1 MNWPEHDHDHAHDPD
16 QTETE
21 ADTETTAQLDSS
33 PTPGNGL
40 FVGDTGQLPVDA
52 RRVLCQLL
60 SGPSVDAQRHGRL
73 WPALLRGETAIR
85 SALAELFLELVLDR
99 DAGIAFTRQADTGE
113 LETPVLLR
121 SSPLTFIDSV
131 LLLHLRQQL
140 ADADAR
146 GVRAVV
152 EEAELS
158 DALAVYEKNLSTDR
172 AGFLRRVATAVQK
185 MKDNHVLTR
194 LRGDDARYEVS
205 PALKLLFSAEDVAAL
220 GQVYRQLREGPANT
234 DTDAPTAR
242 A

>member
-1 MNWPEHDHDHAHDPD
+1 MNWPEHDYGHDPD
-16 QTETE
+16 EIAAAAAAAL
-21 ADTETTAQLDSS
+21 ADPS
-33 PTPGNGL
+33 PTPANGL
-40 FVGDTGQLPVDA
+40 FPGDTGQLPVEA
-52 RRVLCQLL
+52 RRALCQLL

-73 WPALLRGETAIR
+73 WPALLRSEAAIR

-99 DAGIAFTRQADTGE
+99 EAGIAFTRQADTGE

-152 EEAELS
+152 EDAELS

-194 LRGDDARYEVS
+194 LRGDEARYEVS

-220 GQVYRQLREGPANT
+220 GQVYRQLREGPADT

-242 A
+242 T

>member
-1 MNWPEHDHDHAHDPD
+1 MNWPEHDPHADRMPDPD
-16 QTETE
+16 DDTAAVQ
-21 ADTETTAQLDSS
+21 ADPA
-33 PTPGNGL
+33 PTPSNGL
-40 FVGDTGQLPVDA
+40 FPGDTGQLPVEA
-52 RRVLCQLL
+52 RRALCQLL

-73 WPALLRGETAIR
+73 WSALLRSETSIR
-85 SALAELFLELVLDR
+85 SALSEVFLELVLDR
-99 DAGIAFTRQADTGE
+99 EAGIAFTRQADTGE
-113 LETPVLLR
+113 LDTPVLLR

-152 EEAELS
+152 EDATLS

-194 LRGDDARYEVS
+194 LRGEETRYEVS

-220 GQVYRQLREGPANT
+220 GQVYRQLREAPADAGQ
-234 DTDAPTAR
+234 DTMPTHG
-242 A
+242 

>member
-1 MNWPEHDHDHAHDPD
+1 MNWPEHDHDHARDPD

-21 ADTETTAQLDSS
+21 ADTGMTAQVDSS
-33 PTPGNGL
+33 PMPGDGL
-40 FVGDTGQLPVDA
+40 FVGDTGQLPVEA
-52 RRVLCQLL
+52 RRALCQLL

-73 WPALLRGETAIR
+73 WPALLRSEAAIR

-99 DAGIAFTRQADTGE
+99 DTGIAFTRQADTGE

-152 EEAELS
+152 EDAELS

-194 LRGDDARYEVS
+194 LRGDEARYEVS

-220 GQVYRQLREGPANT
+220 GQVYRQLREGPADT

-242 A
+242 T

>member
-1 MNWPEHDHDHAHDPD
+1 MNWPEHDHAHDAD
-16 QTETE
+16 DSDIAADNGGA
-21 ADTETTAQLDSS
+21 ADTGPTTG
-33 PTPGNGL
+33 TGL
-40 FVGDTGQLPVDA
+40 FLGDTGQLPVEA
-52 RRVLCQLL
+52 RRALCQLL

-73 WPALLRGETAIR
+73 WPALLRSEAGIR
-85 SALAELFLELVLDR
+85 SALSELFLELVLDR
-99 DAGIAFTRQADTGE
+99 EAGIAFTRQADTGE

-152 EEAELS
+152 EDAELG

-194 LRGDDARYEVS
+194 LRGEETRYEVS

-220 GQVYRQLREGPANT
+220 GQVYRQLRESPAEG
-234 DTDAPTAR
+234 DDATAS
-242 A
+242 AHA